1 MCAVLALSSPLLQTL
16 QYPTGTEW
24 LYSDLS
30 MITMQVGAAAPMG
43 ASCDSDPKSLLPQL
57 SSLSTHSHPRTTHLL
72 SSLSTHSHPRTTH
85 LLTAVC
91 LGDPHLRA
99 SARAAQRLAS

>member
-72 SSLSTHSHPRTTH
+72 
-85 LLTAVC
+85 TAVC